1 MNNVSEAEQALYK
14 SLINTKDDV
23 IQIMKNQVEIIEQ
36 INKIKEK
43 IKKLEKKNG

>member
-1 MNNVSEAEQALYK
+1 MNNVSEADKAIYK

>member
-1 MNNVSEAEQALYK
+1 MNNVSEADKAIYK

-43 IKKLEKKNG
+43 IRKLEKKNG

>member
-1 MNNVSEAEQALYK
+1 MNNVSEADKAIYK

-36 INKIKEK
+36 INKAQIVKVDLME
-43 IKKLEKKNG
+43 I

>member
-1 MNNVSEAEQALYK
+1 MNNVSEADKAIYK

-36 INKIKEK
+36 INKIKEQ